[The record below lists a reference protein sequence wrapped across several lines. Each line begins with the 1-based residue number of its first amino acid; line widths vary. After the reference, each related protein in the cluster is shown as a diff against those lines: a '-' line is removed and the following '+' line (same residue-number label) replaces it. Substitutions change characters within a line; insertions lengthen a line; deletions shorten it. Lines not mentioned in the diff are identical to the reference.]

1 VIVRAASLVLAALAV
16 LSPAL
21 VLAQTATPQTAMPQT
36 VLPQGRAGYDAYAAA
51 GFNKAFAINR
61 EGKWAY
67 FLSTTRSPGEIVAEA
82 LKRCDDGARFPCQ
95 VVSFNDID
103 TTQRDP
109 LSIVPT
115 TPEAAPIGALTPSP
129 YYPYRGPR
137 AATGLVVWSHGV
149 AAGSDNTNGPPHGYV
164 NRLRDAGYDIYDFD
178 RRWPDYRR
186 DLATLQDAVQAAR
199 DSGYQRVIVAGQ
211 SVGAWLSL
219 EAAAK
224 GAPVDAVL
232 AAAPA
237 RFGKDIGTKRR
248 ENNRDELIPVL
259 EKLRARSVAVTL
271 MFFTGDEYD
280 PGGTSLRAR
289 DVLAQ
294 GGPARVLLLDAPP
307 GITGHSGGA
316 TLKFVLTYGDCIR
329 DFVLRGDRRGPC
341 GG

>member
-1 VIVRAASLVLAALAV
+1 VTVRAAAFVLAALV
-16 LSPAL
+16 LLPPT
-21 VLAQTATPQTAMPQT
+21 LAIAQT
-36 VLPQGRAGYDAYAAA
+36 VLPQSRAGYDAYAAA

-61 EGKWAY
+61 DGKWAY
-67 FLSTTRSPGEIVAEA
+67 FLSTTRPPDEIVAEA
-82 LKRCDDGARFPCQ
+82 LKRCNEGARFPCQ

-115 TPEAAPIGALTPSP
+115 PPEAAPIGALTPSP
-129 YYPYRGPR
+129 YYPHRGPR
-137 AATGLVVWSHGV
+137 AATGLVIWSHGV
-149 AAGSDNTNGPPHGYV
+149 MAGNDNTNGPPHGYI
-164 NRLRDAGYDIYDFD
+164 NRLRDAGYDVYDFD
-178 RRWPDYRR
+178 RRWPDYRK
-186 DLATLQDAVQAAR
+186 DLAMLQAAVAEAR
-199 DSGYQRVIVAGQ
+199 GLGYGRVIVAGQ

-224 GAPVDAVL
+224 GAPVDAVI

-237 RFGKDIGTKRR
+237 RFGKDMGTKRR

-259 EKLRARSVAVTL
+259 EKLRDRKVAVTL
-271 MFFTGDEYD
+271 MFFSGDEYD

-289 DVLAQ
+289 DVLSQ
-294 GGPARVLLLDAPP
+294 GGPARVLLLDATP
-307 GITGHSGGA
+307 GITGHSGAA

-329 DFVLRGDRRGPC
+329 DFVLLGDRRGPSR